1 MHVPVVC
8 GIVDACV
15 CECIYMYKLSEA
27 FLLLLARL
35 LAASAYSRLYAT
47 HNLKEAGQGAAPA
60 TAVVDMRPVPALPLP
75 VPVSLPPSPSTPP
88 ERGPSPP
95 PLQRRSNNSRLSL
108 LV

>member
-1 MHVPVVC
+1 
-8 GIVDACV
+8 
-15 CECIYMYKLSEA
+15 MYKLSEA
-27 FLLLLARL
+27 FLLLLVRL

-60 TAVVDMRPVPALPLP
+60 TAVVDMRPVPALPLSAALSLP